1 MAKWQKIDTA
11 PRDGTEILAK
21 IPGYFGGIYTIAWLP
36 GFVDADGNE
45 CSCWVMEDSLDVPPS
60 WTDGVCWARNEDGE
74 PSVQPTHW
82 RPIK

>member
-21 IPGYFGGIYTIAWLP
+21 IPGYGSGHIISWQL
-36 GFVDADGNE
+36 GFEDRHERDCG
-45 CSCWVMEDSLDVPPS
+45 CWVIADNLEPPPC
-60 WTDGVCWARNEDGE
+60 WTDGVCWALNEDGE